1 MTYKSTNA
9 ILSAI
14 LTAPVTI
21 KPKNGTPYTTTVGE
35 DGIKHLPKPSDI
47 ANETAVKAFKA
58 VGNAYDFI
66 VKSRT
71 APMGSDT
78 AVQNDAKAEDCIKEY
93 LVGIGLPTTSD
104 CIKAIYAIDALKA
117 SKVKGTDG
125 YVPTSTGR
133 ATFQKNVLKVTCLA
147 VELGS
152 WNLEKV
158 TKSTAKASTFDELE
172 QVYIVNFGFTPEVAR
187 ELVAKARA
195 AKASF

>member
-1 MTYKSTNA
+1 MTYASVNA

-14 LTAPVTI
+14 LSAPVTI
-21 KPKNGTPYTTTVGE
+21 KPKNGTPYTVTVGE

-47 ANETAVKAFKA
+47 KDNNAAKAFKA
-58 VGNAYDFI
+58 LGNAYDFI
-66 VKSRT
+66 VKART
-71 APMGSDT
+71 APMGSDD

-93 LVGIGLPTTSD
+93 LSALELPTTPD
-104 CIKAIYAIDALKA
+104 CIKAVYAIDALKA
-117 SKVKGTDG
+117 SKVKCVDS

-133 ATFQKNVLKVTCLA
+133 ATFQKNVLKVTTLA

-172 QVYIVNFGFTPEVAR
+172 QVYVVNFGFTPEVAK